1 MKKKVAVFLGMFLCA
16 VLFGP
21 LASAWAAPLKIGIF
35 DIQEIMRTSKVTRG
49 YAKALREDINAK
61 KKALQDKAAEL
72 KRLEDK
78 LKSSKGM
85 TASAL
90 AQLRDEIVIKA
101 SDLKHDQ
108 NDMALEVRQM
118 NQNLTQKALREIGGI
133 ITQIAK
139 KGKYSIIFEK
149 RAAGVVYF
157 TKAVDITPQ
166 IISDYNS
173 MQKKK

>member
-1 MKKKVAVFLGMFLCA
+1 MKKKFTVFLGMFFCA
-16 VLFGP
+16 VMFGSF
-21 LASAWAAPLKIGIF
+21 ATAWAAPLKIGVF
-35 DIQEIMRTSKVTRG
+35 DIREIMRTSKVTRG
-49 YAKALREDINAK
+49 YAKALRDDINAK

-72 KRLEDK
+72 KQLEDK
-78 LKSSKGM
+78 LKNSKGM

-90 AQLRDEIVIKA
+90 AELRDKIIIKA
-101 SDLKHDQ
+101 SDLKHDR

-139 KGKYSIIFEK
+139 KDKYSIIFEK

-157 TKAVDITPQ
+157 TKAVDITPE
-166 IISDYNS
+166 IISVYNA